1 MYLVVFMRDNAR
13 MNNVTITEYIN
24 GTTRAF
30 CPEWISN
37 SGVDVVFSGGA
48 SAGVPAANYLEK
60 ERLASTSVDVQNSQ
74 PLRPGKLK
82 DTLYVSPNRN
92 NTVDLDSVYG
102 PDRTTITPGILN
114 TSATFVTARS
124 MINNDVNLVSASI
137 TTKED

>member
-1 MYLVVFMRDNAR
+1 MRDNAK

-24 GTTRAF
+24 GSTRAF

-37 SGVDVVFSGGA
+37 SGIDIVFSGGA
-48 SAGVPAANYLEK
+48 SSGVPAANYLEK

-92 NTVDLDSVYG
+92 NTVGLDSVYG

-114 TSATFVTARS
+114 TTATFVTARS
-124 MINNDVNLVSASI
+124 LINNDVNLVSASI

>member
-1 MYLVVFMRDNAR
+1 VFMRDNAR

-37 SGVDVVFSGGA
+37 SGVDIVFSGGA

-82 DTLYVSPNRN
+82 DTLYVAPNRN
-92 NTVDLDSVYG
+92 NTVGLDSVYG

-114 TSATFVTARS
+114 TTATFITARS
-124 MINNDVNLVSASI
+124 LINNDVNLVSASI